1 MSRQGFGTSVGL
13 FNITYQLDLGG
24 SRNQDGFFCAMTT
37 SKKKA
42 PKLQVTLDGR
52 RLESEVTVV
61 DFNPTLYTIASESD
75 YSALVGAAG
84 ELYVEEEDVAM
95 QPELATFT
103 KYVDSQQYGVF
114 EFDAPDLLLNTVV
127 GLYEL
132 DYLVDDALIP
142 TVFELKDYYTISV
155 RYGHTSGSSR
165 YDEIISY
172 VVTEKEGRYFLLEL
186 VDGITLDEVQMAG
199 EITDHVLVYEISEE
213 FYLELDALITEKP

>member
-1 MSRQGFGTSVGL
+1 MPFPWL
-13 FNITYQLDLGG
+13 
-24 SRNQDGFFCAMTT
+24 
-37 SKKKA
+37 K
-42 PKLQVTLDGR
+42 
-52 RLESEVTVV
+52 TVPNV
-61 DFNPTLYTIASESD
+61 TIASESD

-84 ELYVEEEDVAM
+84 ELYVEEEGVAM

-103 KYVDSQQYGVF
+103 KYVDSQQYGLF

-127 GLYEL
+127 GPYEL

-165 YDEIISY
+165 YDETISY

-186 VDGITLDEVQMAG
+186 VDDMTLDEVQMAG
-199 EITDHVLVYEISEE
+199 EITDHVLVFEISEE

>member
-1 MSRQGFGTSVGL
+1 M
-13 FNITYQLDLGG
+13 
-24 SRNQDGFFCAMTT
+24 
-37 SKKKA
+37 
-42 PKLQVTLDGR
+42 
-52 RLESEVTVV
+52 
-61 DFNPTLYTIASESD
+61 
-75 YSALVGAAG
+75 
-84 ELYVEEEDVAM
+84 
-95 QPELATFT
+95 
-103 KYVDSQQYGVF
+103 F

-186 VDGITLDEVQMAG
+186 VDGMTLDEVQMAG
-199 EITDHVLVYEISEE
+199 EITDHVLVFEISEE